1 MPSWGR
7 ILSSTAVV
15 AMLTGSAGAAEFAV
29 VGTGDGVEMLQALG
43 SAFNAKHPDTKVVV
57 PPSIGSG
64 GAVAAVGADRN
75 QLGRVARPLT
85 DAEKAQGLTE
95 APLVRIPSVIFA
107 HPDIGIKELTSEQL
121 SAIFSGQI
129 ENWREVGGADLKVR
143 VVRREDTDS
152 TLTVL
157 RASMPGWKSLTLT
170 GKSKMAT
177 TTQEAVEAVKRVPGA
192 IGFGPYS
199 RSLEDGSVVLAIDGK
214 APHAAE
220 YPSAVTV
227 SLIYKGEKLDDSSR
241 SFLAFANSEIV
252 REVLKADGGIPLTR

>member
-1 MPSWGR
+1 MTPWVR
-7 ILSSTAVV
+7 FLTAV
-15 AMLTGSAGAAEFAV
+15 AGSAILAGSAGAAEVAV
-29 VGTGDGVEMLQALG
+29 VGTGDGVEMLQAVG
-43 SAFNAKHPDTKVVV
+43 SAFNAKHADTKVII

-85 DAEKAQGLTE
+85 DAEKAQGLNE

-107 HPDIGIKELTSEQL
+107 HPDVGVRGLTSEQL
-121 SAIFSGQI
+121 AGIFSGQI
-129 ENWREVGGADLKVR
+129 ENWKEVGGADLKIR

-157 RASMPGWKSLTLT
+157 RASMPGWKSLALT
-170 GKSKMAT
+170 GKSKVAT

-192 IGFGPYS
+192 VGFGPYS
-199 RSLEDGSVVLAIDGK
+199 RSLEDGAVVLSIDGK
-214 APHAAE
+214 APHAAG

-227 SLIYKGEKLDDSSR
+227 SLIYKGEKLDDTSR
-241 SFLAFANSEIV
+241 SFLAFANSDVV
-252 REVLKADGGIPLTR
+252 RDVLKADGGIPLTR